1 MIWRE
6 PTDLV
11 TNCYF
16 CIVPSI
22 DHGIT
27 KKRTQSIQYPNIPS
41 ALRPVPHGKGLPV
54 PDPPTNIPTE
64 FSDDDDA
71 NQNVEA
77 SEPSTSEDVTFLSTA
92 VDDNPHQI
100 SQNELNDLVRDLG
113 LSKSK
118 AELLGSRLQQWNL
131 LQDDVRIS
139 VFRNRHS
146 LNRIFQWQNKLSIV
160 IMWLV

>member
-1 MIWRE
+1 M
-6 PTDLV
+6 
-11 TNCYF
+11 
-16 CIVPSI
+16 
-22 DHGIT
+22 
-27 KKRTQSIQYPNIPS
+27 
-41 ALRPVPHGKGLPV
+41 

-64 FSDDDDA
+64 FSHDDA
-71 NQNVEA
+71 NDNIEA
-77 SEPSTSEDVTFLSTA
+77 SEPSTLEDVRFLPIA

-139 VFRNRHS
+139 VFRSRHS
-146 LNRIFQWQNKLSIV
+146 HFEPYFSWAEQVVYCLNVAGLMDKLKFQLMKNGECL
-160 IMWLV
+160 